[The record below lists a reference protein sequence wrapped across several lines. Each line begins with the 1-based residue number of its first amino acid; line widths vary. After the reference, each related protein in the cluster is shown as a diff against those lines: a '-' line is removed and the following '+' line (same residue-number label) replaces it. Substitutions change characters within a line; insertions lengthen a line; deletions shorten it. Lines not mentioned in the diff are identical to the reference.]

1 MGVTRE
7 VAEFVA
13 ELKYSDLSPH
23 IIQRTKDHILDQLG
37 IQIGVSRKPWLK
49 LAVDYVMTQGNKP
62 ESSVA
67 CCREMVSAENAAFV
81 NGTFGHGFEMDD
93 VYAPALAHPGPAVV
107 PAALA
112 IAERDG
118 CSGEDFLLAVV
129 AGYEVMGRCGYA
141 LSPSQLYRGF
151 HPTSAAG
158 PLGSVTATGKLMGL
172 DADTMVH
179 ALAVS
184 ASFCSGVTECYK
196 SGGEVKRYHGGIGA
210 QGGIRAAM
218 LAKMGLTGPST
229 VLEGP
234 LGMRAFSDT
243 YTPEVITDGLGE
255 RFVVADIWTKKYSCN
270 GMIHAPVDGIEA
282 IRARRPFGAA
292 DIERIDVGSNQHAV
306 NEVGSIRLPKDMFG
320 FQFSMNYALA
330 LQVVK
335 GSNDFDAYIEENL
348 RDPQI
353 VSLAEFIF
361 TDTDEEV
368 QSWFPETLGAR
379 VTIKFKDGSVEEEL
393 IRDCRG
399 SPGNPI
405 TAEELETKARNIA
418 SMSMTADKFQGII
431 DAVRGV
437 DTMPNA
443 RKLGDL
449 LRD

>member
-399 SPGNPI
+399 SPGNPM

>member
-62 ESSVA
+62 ESSIA

-399 SPGNPI
+399 SPGNPM